1 MHIKWPAINFEGS
14 AESVDERKTRL
25 PLLSPS
31 SSFPST
37 SLSLSFRLFGLARKQ
52 ICTLF
57 FACEPISPLKKK
69 NVIGPGYVFYDHT

>member
-37 SLSLSFRLFGLARKQ
+37 SLSLSLFPSVRPGKETNLHTVLCLRAY
-52 ICTLF
+52 L
-57 FACEPISPLKKK
+57 SLKKK
-69 NVIGPGYVFYDHT
+69 KKM